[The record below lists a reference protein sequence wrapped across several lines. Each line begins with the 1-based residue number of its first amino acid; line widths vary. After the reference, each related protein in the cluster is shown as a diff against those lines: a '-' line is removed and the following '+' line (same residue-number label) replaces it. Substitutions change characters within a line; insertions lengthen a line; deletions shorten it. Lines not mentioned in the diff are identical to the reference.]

1 MGRINWVALTAARC
15 CALSD
20 ALHNTYLQIAGR
32 KRVILFPADSHDDLY
47 VFPRLHPVSRPV

>member
-1 MGRINWVALTAARC
+1 MAVALTAERC

-47 VFPRLHPVSRPV
+47 VFPRLHPVSRHV